1 MIKTSVITK
10 LSLFLMT
17 AIFLSCVQK
26 PEEYAVIDTEE
37 GQIVLKFFPDVAPK
51 HVESFKIL
59 ALDGFFNGTS
69 FHRIVPGFVI
79 QGGDPN
85 SKDGDRYN
93 DGLGGRAGKYFGI
106 GEKDNPDTWMLPA
119 EFNDRPHRRGT
130 LSMARGPKENSG
142 GSQFFICVG
151 DQLQLDNKYTVFGEV
166 IEGLD
171 TVDRIVE
178 TLTPRKRNPNYE
190 RPDGYNPV
198 FGMFMDITIGTA
210 EELKLD
216 LSI

>member
-1 MIKTSVITK
+1 MIKTSLITK

-37 GQIVLKFFPDVAPK
+37 GQIVLQFFPDVAPK

-59 ALDGFFNGTS
+59 ARDGYFNGTS

-93 DGLGGRAGKYFGI
+93 DGLGGRAGKYYGI
-106 GEKDNPDTWMLPA
+106 GETDKPDTWMLPA
-119 EFNDRPHRRGT
+119 EFNDRSHMRGT
-130 LSMARGPKENSG
+130 LSMARGSQENSA

-151 DQLQLDNKYTVFGEV
+151 DQFQLDNKYTVFGEV

>member
-1 MIKTSVITK
+1 MIKISVITK

-26 PEEYAVIDTEE
+26 PEEYAVIHTDE

-59 ALDGFFNGTS
+59 ARDGYFNGTS
-69 FHRIVPGFVI
+69 FHRVIPGFVI

-93 DGLGGRAGKYFGI
+93 DGQGGRAGKYYGV
-106 GEKDNPDTWMLPA
+106 GEEENPDTWMLPA
-119 EFNDRPHRRGT
+119 EFNDRPHKRGT
-130 LSMARGPKENSG
+130 LSMARSSQENSA
-142 GSQFFICVG
+142 GSQFFICV
-151 DQLQLDNKYTVFGEV
+151 DDLPQLDDMYTVFGEV

-171 TVDRIVE
+171 TVDRIVD
-178 TLTPRKRNPNYE
+178 TLTPRKRNSNYQ
-190 RPDGYNPV
+190 RPDGDNPV
-198 FGMFMDITIGTA
+198 FGMFMDVTIGTA
-210 EELKLD
+210 EKLKLD

>member
-1 MIKTSVITK
+1 MIKISVITK

-26 PEEYAVIDTEE
+26 PEEYAVIETEE
-37 GQIVLKFFPDVAPK
+37 GRIVLKFFPDVAPK

-59 ALDGFFNGTS
+59 ARDGYFNGTS

-93 DGLGGRAGKYFGI
+93 DGLGGRAGKYYGI

-119 EFNDRPHRRGT
+119 EFNDSPHRRGT
-130 LSMARGPKENSG
+130 LSMARGPQENSA

-151 DQLQLDNKYTVFGEV
+151 DQFQLDNKYTVFGEV

>member
-1 MIKTSVITK
+1 MMKISVITK
-10 LSLFLMT
+10 VSFFLMT
-17 AIFLSCVQK
+17 AFFLSCVQK
-26 PEEYAVIDTEE
+26 LEEYAVIDTEE

-59 ALDGFFNGTS
+59 ARDGYFNGTS

-93 DGLGGRAGKYFGI
+93 DGLGGRAGKYYGI

-130 LSMARGPKENSG
+130 LSMARGSHENSA

-151 DQLQLDNKYTVFGEV
+151 DQFQLDNKYTVFGEV

>member
-1 MIKTSVITK
+1 MIKISVLTK
-10 LSLFLMT
+10 VSFFLMT
-17 AIFLSCVQK
+17 LIFLSCVQK
-26 PEEYAVIDTEE
+26 PEEYAIIETEE

-59 ALDGFFNGTS
+59 AREGYFNGTS
-69 FHRIVPGFVI
+69 FHRVIPGFVI

-93 DGLGGRAGKYFGI
+93 DGQGGRAGKYYGV
-106 GEKDNPDTWMLPA
+106 GEEENPDTWMLPA
-119 EFNDRPHRRGT
+119 EFNDRPHKRGT
-130 LSMARGPKENSG
+130 LSMARSSQENSA
-142 GSQFFICVG
+142 GSQFFICV
-151 DQLQLDNKYTVFGEV
+151 DDLPQLDDMYTVFGEV

-171 TVDRIVE
+171 TVDRIVD
-178 TLTPRKRNPNYE
+178 TLTPRKRNSNYQ
-190 RPDGYNPV
+190 RPDGDNPV
-198 FGMFMDITIGTA
+198 FGMFMDVTIGTV

>member
-1 MIKTSVITK
+1 MIKISVLTK
-10 LSLFLMT
+10 VSFFLMT
-17 AIFLSCVQK
+17 LIFLSCVQK
-26 PEEYAVIDTEE
+26 PEEYAIIETEE

-59 ALDGFFNGTS
+59 AREGYFNGTS
-69 FHRIVPGFVI
+69 FHRVIPGFVI

-93 DGLGGRAGKYFGI
+93 DGQGGRAGKYYGV
-106 GEKDNPDTWMLPA
+106 GEEENPDTWMLPA
-119 EFNDRPHRRGT
+119 EFNDRPHKRGT
-130 LSMARGPKENSG
+130 LSMARSSEENSA
-142 GSQFFICVG
+142 GSQFFICV
-151 DQLQLDNKYTVFGEV
+151 DDLPQLDDMYTVFGEV

-171 TVDRIVE
+171 TVDRIVD
-178 TLTPRKRNPNYE
+178 TLTPRKRNSNYQ
-190 RPDGYNPV
+190 RPDGDNPV
-198 FGMFMDITIGTA
+198 FGMFMDVTIGTV